1 MQMFYTPFSS
11 NAQNPHK
18 QRIIPSPIP
27 TPPESQRLRED
38 DAGNGGILFVYRGF
52 ELLEGG
58 FWISGYFGIFS
69 DFYPK
74 CFTHVL
80 QFYYVL
86 HSTNEKVMLKGLKT
100 VEKLIINN

>member
-1 MQMFYTPFSS
+1 MFYTTLASTT
-11 NAQNPHK
+11 QNHHK
-18 QRIIPSPIP
+18 QRKIPSPIP
-27 TPPESQRLRED
+27 TPPESLKIGED
-38 DAGNGGILFVYRGF
+38 DADDGGIFFVYLGF
-52 ELLEGG
+52 GLLEGG
-58 FWISGYFGIFS
+58 FGISGYFRILS

-100 VEKLIINN
+100 VEKRIINN

>member
-1 MQMFYTPFSS
+1 MFYTPSSS
-11 NAQNPHK
+11 NAQNHHK
-18 QRIIPSPIP
+18 QRKIHSPSS
-27 TPPESQRLRED
+27 TPPESLILGED
-38 DAGNGGILFVYRGF
+38 DADEGGILFVYRGF
-52 ELLEGG
+52 GLLEGSFG
-58 FWISGYFGIFS
+58 ISGFSRILS

-86 HSTNEKVMLKGLKT
+86 HSTNEKVRQKGLET

>member
-11 NAQNPHK
+11 NAQNRHK
-18 QRIIPSPIP
+18 QRKIPLQIP
-27 TPPESQRLRED
+27 TPPESLQIGED
-38 DAGNGGILFVYRGF
+38 DADEGDILFVYRGF
-52 ELLEGG
+52 GLLEGSFG
-58 FWISGYFGIFS
+58 ISGYFRIFS

-86 HSTNEKVMLKGLKT
+86 HSTTEKVMLRGLKT

>member
-1 MQMFYTPFSS
+1 MQMFYTPSSS

-27 TPPESQRLRED
+27 TPPESLKIGED
-38 DAGNGGILFVYRGF
+38 DADEGGILFVYRGF
-52 ELLEGG
+52 GLLEGG
-58 FWISGYFGIFS
+58 FDISGFFRIFS

-80 QFYYVL
+80 QFDGVL
-86 HSTNEKVMLKGLKT
+86 HSTNEKVRLKD
-100 VEKLIINN
+100 

>member
-1 MQMFYTPFSS
+1 MFYTTLAS

-18 QRIIPSPIP
+18 QRIILSPIQ
-27 TPPESQRLRED
+27 TPPESLQIGED
-38 DAGNGGILFVYRGF
+38 DADEGDILFVYRGF
-52 ELLEGG
+52 GLLEGSFG
-58 FWISGYFGIFS
+58 ISGFTRIFS

-86 HSTNEKVMLKGLKT
+86 HSTN
-100 VEKLIINN
+100 

>member
-1 MQMFYTPFSS
+1 MFYTTLAS

-27 TPPESQRLRED
+27 TPPESLNLRED
-38 DAGNGGILFVYRGF
+38 DADDGGILFVYRGF
-52 ELLEGG
+52 GLLEGG

-86 HSTNEKVMLKGLKT
+86 HSTTEKVRLKGLKT

>member
-18 QRIIPSPIP
+18 QRKIPSPIP
-27 TPPESQRLRED
+27 TPPESLRLEED
-38 DAGNGGILFVYRGF
+38 DADEGGILFVYRRF
-52 ELLEGG
+52 WLLEGG
-58 FWISGYFGIFS
+58 FDISGFSRIFS

-86 HSTNEKVMLKGLKT
+86 HSTTEKVRLKGLKT